1 MPHIQVTSR
10 DGSTTTISAENGI
23 SLMENLKAAG
33 NTEVLALC
41 GGCASCGTCHVHV
54 AQDWA
59 DRLPPIN
66 EDEEE
71 MLEFAPFRTDTSRLS
86 CQIRVTDELD
96 GLAITIAPDG

>member
-1 MPHIQVTSR
+1 MPQVHVTSR
-10 DGSTTTISAENGI
+10 DGSETTITARNGV

-54 AQDWA
+54 ATDWI
-59 DRLPPIN
+59 DRLPPMG

-71 MLEFAPFRTDTSRLS
+71 MLSLAAFRTEVSRLS
-86 CQIRVTDELD
+86 CQIKVSDDLD
-96 GLAITIAPDG
+96 GLAITIAPEA